1 MPPSDGVSTL
11 NELNA
16 KYQKWVKNS
25 KTRESGSVGSCNADS
40 LYDKTEI
47 ADGTSTG
54 SRIHDYYVCGA
65 TDGGKCVGLS
75 FSEWDDIWGNCNSL
89 PGNVEYDR
97 DKCINMAVQ
106 NTPGV
111 NEFDMGLAAGAED
124 VYDPVTNSGCNGCSL
139 SDRRG
144 ANVANYSALGD
155 TSRYNSGMD
164 YRLLFSTD
172 GVNHWGL
179 EDNCDDCR
187 IGGVEGMRPA
197 FPNNKTGKLTTI
209 GATVGNI
216 DETILCPYGGILSKQ
231 LYCTLDGHEALFD
244 DGMGCGLGGD
254 GGLEDLARFC
264 AREKSD
270 YADEKIAQC
279 CLGTLG
285 NGPEVDT
292 KGEPMSDSYKN
303 CPREF
308 CTSRIDEG
316 TVSGA
321 PGIHCD
327 NPVTS
332 KDAGGSQDETFCYE
346 MSKECNQFFTD
357 KCTTA
362 VFSNP
367 QDDDHNPLKTYC
379 THWGHIQPD
388 SFADKAEAVCDI
400 NHGDH
405 DYTSNLPDQGD
416 LDHVKKVVNTP
427 LCRNFIT
434 DPDHYARERPKLKN
448 LCQHYMEPNDV
459 TGVWE
464 KNSDLLTTSGDDI
477 LANICGCHYPDAFYD
492 WWKTTQENRGVG
504 TCQDSAHITQSQ
516 LTQETCEA
524 VTGNTWN
531 TDQNSAMLVSSI
543 SEAMK
548 PFPQCY
554 YLPCSSS
561 MLFDKEDSMNPCK
574 VSIQACVNSITQNN
588 MVFDDD
594 GNIEEYPDMTGH
606 AQQTCNQSQL
616 LAPQTPPTTPDDESS
631 GIGSTISSWL
641 GGGSGTD
648 SGTGSG
654 TGGDST
660 MIIIIIIVIIII
672 IIGVVAVVMLN
683 KGNPN
688 PPQQIAQQ
696 ITQQAP
702 VPA

>member
-40 LYDKTEI
+40 LYDDTEI

-54 SRIHDYYVCGA
+54 SRIHDYALCE
-65 TDGGKCVGLS
+65 DSKCTPMTKQQWLGTYGNCKGS
-75 FSEWDDIWGNCNSL
+75 FSSD
-89 PGNVEYDR
+89 PPTYDHG
-97 DKCINMAVQ
+97 DPVLSTADQNAWKNHYDPCFNLVTN
-106 NTPGV
+106 NTPGFSY
-111 NEFDMGLAAGAED
+111 FDLGGLSD
-124 VYDPVTNSGCNGCSL
+124 FSNTYDPLTNTRSGTVT
-139 SDRRG
+139 
-144 ANVANYSALGD
+144 
-155 TSRYNSGMD
+155 
-164 YRLLFSTD
+164 
-172 GVNHWGL
+172 
-179 EDNCDDCR
+179 
-187 IGGVEGMRPA
+187 
-197 FPNNKTGKLTTI
+197 
-209 GATVGNI
+209 
-216 DETILCPYGGILSKQ
+216 YGGAGDFEHNTGVWDPSDDRARPGTVHGKRVAYPFGKGGSRTWVDSTITDSAWGAGGDHPCDSKLSREFT
-231 LYCTLDGHEALFD
+231 CDLDGSTSSSTP
-244 DGMGCGLGGD
+244 GCGNAKNGTED
-254 GGLEDLARFC
+254 GSVKFC
-264 AREKSD
+264 ARAESD
-270 YADEKIAQC
+270 YLNTNIAQC
-279 CLGTLG
+279 CLGSLG

-292 KGEPMSDSYKN
+292 KGIPISSSYKN

-308 CTSRIDEG
+308 CTTRIDEG

-321 PGIHCD
+321 AGVNCENPG
-327 NPVTS
+327 TS

-357 KCTTA
+357 KCTTD

-367 QDDDHNPLKTYC
+367 QGDGNPLKTYC
-379 THWGHIQPD
+379 NHWGHIQPD
-388 SFADKAEAVCDI
+388 SFADKAEEICDI
-400 NHGDH
+400 NNVISSTETH
-405 DYTSNLPDQGD
+405 DYVDAEPTAND
-416 LDHVKKVVNTP
+416 LTHVKKVLNTP

-434 DPDHYARERPKLKN
+434 DPDHYAIERPKLQH
-448 LCQHYMEPNDV
+448 LCSHYMKPNED

-464 KNSDLLTTSGDDI
+464 KQPLVDNEGHDVLE
-477 LANICGCHYPDAFYD
+477 NVCGCHYPDAFYD

-531 TDQNSAMLVSSI
+531 TDKNAAMLVSSI

-561 MLFDKEDSMNPCK
+561 MLFDKEDSRNPCK
-574 VSIQACVNSITQNN
+574 VSIQACVESITQNN
-588 MVFDDD
+588 LVYDAD

-616 LAPQTPPTTPDDESS
+616 LAPPPPADDDDDSS
-631 GIGSTISSWL
+631 GIGSTISSLL
-641 GGGSGTD
+641 GGGSG
-648 SGTGSG
+648 SGSG
-654 TGGDST
+654 SGSGGGDNST
-660 MIIIIIIVIIII
+660 MIIIIILVIIII
-672 IIGVVAVVMLN
+672 IIGVFVVVMLN

-702 VPA
+702 TPA